1 MTMVQ
6 TQAPA
11 QDFHQQA
18 AALRPE
24 TRMIVDGKLADA
36 RSGRQFETVN
46 PANNETLASVPL
58 GDAVDV
64 DLAVASARAA
74 FRAGAW
80 SRMEP
85 RARMQV
91 MYRMA
96 DLITENALR
105 LGLMDSL
112 NVGKPI
118 TDMLNPNGEVAAAAL
133 TFRFFGEAID
143 KIEGSV
149 TTTASNAFHYIVRQP
164 IGVVACIAPWNY
176 PLLIAAWKVAP
187 ALAIGNSVI
196 FETGT
201 DLTLFGDP
209 AGTTL
214 SGSRRPAR
222 RF

>member
-1 MTMVQ
+1 
-6 TQAPA
+6 
-11 QDFHQQA
+11 
-18 AALRPE
+18 
-24 TRMIVDGKLADA
+24 
-36 RSGRQFETVN
+36 
-46 PANNETLASVPL
+46 
-58 GDAVDV
+58 
-64 DLAVASARAA
+64 
-74 FRAGAW
+74 
-80 SRMEP
+80 
-85 RARMQV
+85 
-91 MYRMA
+91 
-96 DLITENALR
+96 
-105 LGLMDSL
+105 
-112 NVGKPI
+112 
-118 TDMLNPNGEVAAAAL
+118 MLNPNGEVAAAAL

>member
-85 RARMQV
+85 ARPYAGDV
-91 MYRMA
+91 
-96 DLITENALR
+96 
-105 LGLMDSL
+105 S
-112 NVGKPI
+112 
-118 TDMLNPNGEVAAAAL
+118 NG
-133 TFRFFGEAID
+133 
-143 KIEGSV
+143 
-149 TTTASNAFHYIVRQP
+149 
-164 IGVVACIAPWNY
+164 
-176 PLLIAAWKVAP
+176 
-187 ALAIGNSVI
+187 
-196 FETGT
+196 
-201 DLTLFGDP
+201 
-209 AGTTL
+209 
-214 SGSRRPAR
+214 
-222 RF
+222 